1 MPLVGNPLSLLLGI
15 FLPKL
20 EPKLSPEFQPP
31 SLFGACF
38 LQCYNSSCPMDILAT
53 LNPAQREAVE
63 AIEGPVLILAGPGSG
78 KTRVITHRVAYLV
91 KLCGVSPHHVMAV
104 TFTNKAAREMRERL
118 EQLLGQ
124 ALEDLT
130 LGTFHAICARIL
142 RRDGKAIGLESSF
155 VIYDEDDQLRLMK
168 QVLEELNLDPK
179 QYAPQALRSAVSA
192 AKSRLISP
200 ENYAQRVSS
209 YFEEIVQRVYQR
221 YQELLSRGQAV
232 DFDDLLMKTVQLFRG
247 HPKILTRYQSRYVHI
262 LVDEFQDTNIAQYEL
277 MKQLAGKY
285 RNLCVVGDPDQS
297 IYSWRFADL
306 RNILSFEKDYPEAKV
321 VFLEQNYRST
331 GTILEVASEVISAN
345 ILRKPKKL
353 WTKNEDG
360 ALVTVIESYNADEEA
375 QSVINEIEKLIVRE
389 QISLKDCA
397 VMYRV
402 NAQSRALEETFLRY
416 GVPYKLVGGTRFYQR
431 QEVKDII
438 AYLRVIRNPQDNVS
452 LTRII
457 NVPGRGIGQKTVN
470 TLQSWA
476 KAHDTSL
483 FEALKQ
489 MSHNSIAG
497 EAKQSL
503 PSRTIQALAGFD
515 ALMDKLTARSHELSL
530 SGLVDEIL
538 EHTKYKEYILGK
550 EDGEERW
557 ENIMELRNVASE
569 YNELETGEALI
580 AFLEKVSLVSD
591 IDELDEKADAVTLIT
606 LHQAK
611 GLEFPAVF
619 IVGLEEGI
627 LPHRKSFDDPEQ
639 MEEERRLCYV
649 GITRAKRRLFLLRSY
664 RRSLFGGSTAN
675 LPSRFLQ
682 DVSPHLISPRG
693 LWEESPI
700 PIASAYSHPLPQPF
714 DNPVL
719 KVGDHVRHSKFG
731 PGIVMNCSP
740 TRDDQELT
748 VVFEEAGVKKLLASL
763 APLEKVEKDFDFSS

>member
-1 MPLVGNPLSLLLGI
+1 
-15 FLPKL
+15 
-20 EPKLSPEFQPP
+20 
-31 SLFGACF
+31 
-38 LQCYNSSCPMDILAT
+38 MDILAT

-118 EQLLGQ
+118 DQLLGQ
-124 ALEDLT
+124 TVEALT

-142 RRDGKAIGLESSF
+142 RREGKAIGLESSF

-168 QVLEELNLDPK
+168 QVLEELNLEPK
-179 QYAPQALRSAVSA
+179 QYAPQALRSTISA

-200 ENYAQRVSS
+200 KDYAQWVNS
-209 YFEEIVQRVYQR
+209 YFEEIVHRVYQR
-221 YQELLSRGQAV
+221 YQELLSQGQAV
-232 DFDDLLMKTVQLFRG
+232 DFDDLLMKTVQLFHD
-247 HPKILTRYQSRYVHI
+247 HPEILNRYQSRYVHI

-331 GTILEVASEVISAN
+331 KTILEVASDVISAN
-345 ILRKPKKL
+345 VLRKPKEL
-353 WTKNEDG
+353 WTENEDG
-360 ALVTVIESYNADEEA
+360 ASVTVIESYNAEEEA
-375 QSVINEIEKLIVRE
+375 QSVVSEIEKLIGQERM
-389 QISLKDCA
+389 SLRDCA

-416 GVPYKLVGGTRFYQR
+416 GVPYRLVGGTRFYQR
-431 QEVKDII
+431 QEIRDII
-438 AYLRVIRNPQDNVS
+438 AYLRVIHNPQDNIS

-457 NVPGRGIGQKTVN
+457 NVPGRAIGQKTIS

-476 KAHDTSL
+476 KDHNVSL
-483 FEALKQ
+483 YEALKQ
-489 MSHNSIAG
+489 ICDNVIASPDSIG
-497 EAKQSL
+497 MKQSL
-503 PSRTIQALAGFD
+503 SPRTIQALAGFD
-515 ALMDKLTARSHELSL
+515 ALMTNLTAQTHELSL
-530 SGLVDEIL
+530 SGLLDEIL
-538 EHTKYKEYILGK
+538 KRTGYREYILDK

-569 YNELETGEALI
+569 YDGLDTEEALTT
-580 AFLEKVSLVSD
+580 FLEKVSLVSD
-591 IDELDEKADAVTLIT
+591 LDELDEKADAVTLIT

-649 GITRAKRRLFLLRSY
+649 GITRAKKRLYLLRSY

-675 LPSRFLQ
+675 PPSRFLQ
-682 DVSPHLISPRG
+682 DISPRLISPRG
-693 LWEESPI
+693 LWEDSLTPVASPDFNQVSQ
-700 PIASAYSHPLPQPF
+700 PSPRPSSTSALR
-714 DNPVL
+714 
-719 KVGDHVRHSKFG
+719 VGDHVRHNKFG
-731 PGIVMNCSP
+731 SGIVMNCNP

-748 VVFEEAGVKKLLASL
+748 IAFEEAGVKKLLASL
-763 APLEKVEKDFDFSS
+763 APLEKIEKDFDFHS

>member
-1 MPLVGNPLSLLLGI
+1 
-15 FLPKL
+15 
-20 EPKLSPEFQPP
+20 
-31 SLFGACF
+31 
-38 LQCYNSSCPMDILAT
+38 MDILAT

-63 AIEGPVLILAGPGSG
+63 AIKGPVLILAGPGSG
-78 KTRVITHRVAYLV
+78 KTKVITHRVAYLV
-91 KLCGVSPHHVMAV
+91 KLCGVSPHHIMAV

-124 ALEDLT
+124 TAEALS

-142 RRDGKAIGLESSF
+142 RREGKAIGLDSNF

-179 QYAPQALRSAVSA
+179 QYVPRALRSAIGA
-192 AKSRLISP
+192 AKSHLISP
-200 ENYAQRVSS
+200 GGYAQRVSS
-209 YFEEIVQRVYQR
+209 YFEEIVHRVYQR
-221 YQELLSRGQAV
+221 YQQLLSQGRAV
-232 DFDDLLMKTVQLFRG
+232 DFDDLLMKTVQLFQDN
-247 HPKILTRYQSRYVHI
+247 PQILNRYQSRYLHI
-262 LVDEFQDTNIAQYEL
+262 LVDEFQDTNIVQYML
-277 MKQLAGKY
+277 MKQLTGKH

-331 GTILEVASEVISAN
+331 KTILEVASDVISAN
-345 ILRKPKKL
+345 VQRKPKEL
-353 WTKNEDG
+353 WTENEDG
-360 ALVTVIESYNADEEA
+360 TPVAVIESYNAEEEA
-375 QSVINEIEKLIVRE
+375 QSVVNEIEKLTVQE
-389 QISLKDCA
+389 QLSLKDCA

-416 GVPYKLVGGTRFYQR
+416 GVPYKLIGGTRFYQR
-431 QEVKDII
+431 REVKDII
-438 AYLRVIRNPQDNVS
+438 AYLKLIHNPQDNVS

-457 NVPGRGIGQKTVN
+457 NVPARGIGPRTLSQ
-470 TLQSWA
+470 LQSWA

-489 MSHNSIAG
+489 VSHPDSVG
-497 EAKQSL
+497 TKQAL
-503 PSRTIQALAGFD
+503 YPRIVQALAGFD
-515 ALMDKLTARSHELSL
+515 ALISELITQSHELSL
-530 SGLVDEIL
+530 SDLVNEIL
-538 EHTKYKEYILGK
+538 KHTRYREYILDK
-550 EDGEERW
+550 EGGDEKW
-557 ENIMELRNVASE
+557 ENIMELRSVAGE
-569 YNELETGEALI
+569 YDELDPEEALA
-580 AFLEKVSLVSD
+580 AFLEKISLVSD

-649 GITRAKRRLFLLRSY
+649 GITRAKKRLYLLRSY

-675 LPSRFLQ
+675 PPSRFLQ
-682 DVSPHLISPRG
+682 DISPHLIRPRG
-693 LWEESPI
+693 LWEESPT
-700 PIASAYSHPLPQPF
+700 PVASLDFNRDSQPSPQPL
-714 DNPVL
+714 NTLTL
-719 KVGDHVRHSKFG
+719 KIGDHVCHNKFG
-731 PGIVMNCSP
+731 PGIVMNCNP

-748 VVFEEAGVKKLLASL
+748 VAFEEVGVKKLLASL
-763 APLEKVEKDFDFSS
+763 APLEKIEKDFDSSS

>member
-1 MPLVGNPLSLLLGI
+1 
-15 FLPKL
+15 
-20 EPKLSPEFQPP
+20 
-31 SLFGACF
+31 
-38 LQCYNSSCPMDILAT
+38 MDILAT

-63 AIEGPVLILAGPGSG
+63 AIKGPVLILAGPGSG

-91 KLCGVSPHHVMAV
+91 KICGVNPHNVMAV
-104 TFTNKAAREMRERL
+104 TFTNKAAREMAERL

-124 ALEDLT
+124 AVEALT

-142 RRDGKAIGLESSF
+142 RREGKTIGLQSSF

-179 QYAPQALRSAVSA
+179 QYAPQALRSAISA

-200 ENYAQRVSS
+200 EDYAQRVSS

-221 YQELLSRGQAV
+221 YQELLSQGQAV
-232 DFDDLLMKTVQLFRG
+232 DFDDLLMKTVQLFQD
-247 HPKILTRYQSRYVHI
+247 HPHTLNRYQSRYVHI

-277 MKQLAGKY
+277 MKQLAAKY

-321 VFLEQNYRST
+321 VLLEQNYRST
-331 GTILEVASEVISAN
+331 KTILEVASDVISAN
-345 ILRKPKKL
+345 VLRKPKKL
-353 WTKNEDG
+353 WTENEDG
-360 ALVTVIESYNADEEA
+360 APVTVIESYSAEEEA
-375 QSVINEIEKLIVRE
+375 QSVVSEIEKLVSQE
-389 QISLKDCA
+389 QIPLKDCA

-416 GVPYKLVGGTRFYQR
+416 GVLYKLVGGTRFYQR

-438 AYLRVIRNPQDNVS
+438 AYLRIIHNPQDNVS
-452 LTRII
+452 LSRII
-457 NVPGRGIGQKTVN
+457 NVPGRGIGQKTIT

-476 KAHDTSL
+476 KDHNISL
-483 FEALKQ
+483 HTALKQ
-489 MSHNSIAG
+489 ICDNVIASPNSVG
-497 EAKQSL
+497 TKQSL
-503 PSRTIQALAGFD
+503 PPRTIQALAGFV
-515 ALMDKLTARSHELSL
+515 ALMANLTARSRELNL

-538 EHTKYKEYILGK
+538 EHTGYKEYILGK

-557 ENIMELRNVASE
+557 ENIMELCNVAGE
-569 YNELETGEALI
+569 YNELAPEEALT

-591 IDELDEKADAVTLIT
+591 IDELNEKADAVTLIT

-627 LPHRKSFDDPEQ
+627 LPHRKSFDAPEE

-649 GITRAKRRLFLLRSY
+649 GITRAKKRLYLLRSY
-664 RRSLFGGSTAN
+664 RRSLFGGTTAN
-675 LPSRFLQ
+675 PPSRFLQ
-682 DVSPHLISPRG
+682 DISPHLINPRG
-693 LWEESPI
+693 LWEESSTPV
-700 PIASAYSHPLPQPF
+700 ANAYSRPSPQSF
-714 DNPVL
+714 STLTL

-731 PGIVMNCSP
+731 PGIVMNCNS
-740 TRDDQELT
+740 TKDDQELT

-763 APLEKVEKDFDFSS
+763 APLEKIEKGFDFSS

>member
-1 MPLVGNPLSLLLGI
+1 
-15 FLPKL
+15 
-20 EPKLSPEFQPP
+20 
-31 SLFGACF
+31 
-38 LQCYNSSCPMDILAT
+38 MDILAT
-53 LNPAQREAVE
+53 LNPTQREAVE

-91 KLCGVSPHHVMAV
+91 KLCGVNPSHIMTV

-124 ALEDLT
+124 AVEALT

-142 RRDGKAIGLESSF
+142 RREGKAIGLDSSF
-155 VIYDEDDQLRLMK
+155 VIYDEEDQLSLTK
-168 QVLEELNLDPK
+168 QALEELNLDPK
-179 QYAPQALRSAVSA
+179 QYAPRALHSAISA
-192 AKSRLISP
+192 AKSRLIDP
-200 ENYAQRVSS
+200 NDYAQRVSS
-209 YFEEIVQRVYQR
+209 YFEEIVHRVYQR
-221 YQELLSRGQAV
+221 YQQLLSQGRVV
-232 DFDDLLMKTVQLFRG
+232 DFDDLLMKTVQLFQD
-247 HPKILTRYQSRYVHI
+247 HPQILNRYQSKYVHI
-262 LVDEFQDTNIAQYEL
+262 LVDEFQDTNIVQYML
-277 MKQLAGKY
+277 MKHLAGKY

-331 GTILEVASEVISAN
+331 KTILEVATDVISVN
-345 ILRKPKKL
+345 MQRKPKKL
-353 WTKNEDG
+353 WTENEDG
-360 ALVTVIESYNADEEA
+360 ASIIVIESYNAEEEA
-375 QSVINEIEKLIVRE
+375 QSVVNEIEKLIGQE

-431 QEVKDII
+431 REVKDII
-438 AYLRVIRNPQDNVS
+438 AYLRVIHNPQDNVS
-452 LTRII
+452 LVRII
-457 NVPGRGIGQKTVN
+457 NVPVRGIGQR
-470 TLQSWA
+470 TLSHLQDWA
-476 KAHDTSL
+476 KAHDISL

-489 MSHNSIAG
+489 VSQNVITG

-503 PSRTIQALAGFD
+503 PPRIIQALAGF
-515 ALMDKLTARSHELSL
+515 AAVMAGLIAQSHELSL
-530 SGLVDEIL
+530 SGLLDEIW
-538 EHTKYKEYILGK
+538 EHTGYRKYILDK
-550 EDGEERW
+550 EDGEDRW
-557 ENIMELRNVASE
+557 ENVMELKSVASE
-569 YNELETGEALI
+569 YDELDPEETLAV
-580 AFLEKVSLVSD
+580 FLEKVSLVSD
-591 IDELDEKADAVTLIT
+591 IDELDEKPDAVTLIT

-627 LPHRKSFDDPEQ
+627 LPHRRSFDDPEE

-649 GITRAKRRLFLLRSY
+649 GITRAKKRLYLLRSY

-675 LPSRFLQ
+675 PPSRFLQ
-682 DVSPHLISPRG
+682 DISPHLISPRG
-693 LWEESPI
+693 LWEESPT
-700 PIASAYSHPLPQPF
+700 PVASPDFNRDSQPSPRPLGTLA
-714 DNPVL
+714 L

-731 PGIVMNCSP
+731 PGIVMNCLP

-748 VVFEEAGVKKLLASL
+748 VAFEEAGVKKLLASL
-763 APLEKVEKDFDFSS
+763 APLEKIEKNFDFSS

>member
-1 MPLVGNPLSLLLGI
+1 
-15 FLPKL
+15 
-20 EPKLSPEFQPP
+20 
-31 SLFGACF
+31 
-38 LQCYNSSCPMDILAT
+38 MDILAT
-53 LNPAQREAVE
+53 LNPTQREAVE

-91 KLCGVSPHHVMAV
+91 KLCGVNPSHIMTV

-124 ALEDLT
+124 AVEALT

-142 RRDGKAIGLESSF
+142 RREGKAIGLDSSF
-155 VIYDEDDQLRLMK
+155 VIYDEEDQLSLAK
-168 QVLEELNLDPK
+168 QALEELNLDPK
-179 QYAPQALRSAVSA
+179 QYAPRALRSAIGA
-192 AKSRLISP
+192 AKSRLIDP
-200 ENYAQRVSS
+200 NDYAQRVSS
-209 YFEEIVQRVYQR
+209 YFEEIVHRVYQR
-221 YQELLSRGQAV
+221 YQQLLSQGRAV
-232 DFDDLLMKTVQLFRG
+232 DFDDLLMKTVQLFQDQ
-247 HPKILTRYQSRYVHI
+247 PQILKRYQSKYVHI
-262 LVDEFQDTNIAQYEL
+262 LVDEFQDTNIVQYML

-331 GTILEVASEVISAN
+331 KTILEVATDVISVN
-345 ILRKPKKL
+345 MQRKPKKL
-353 WTKNEDG
+353 WTENEDG
-360 ALVTVIESYNADEEA
+360 ASIIIIESYNAEEEA
-375 QSVINEIEKLIVRE
+375 QSVVNEIEKLIGQE

-416 GVPYKLVGGTRFYQR
+416 GVPYKLVSGTRFYQR
-431 QEVKDII
+431 REVKDII
-438 AYLRVIRNPQDNVS
+438 AYLRIIHNPQDNVS
-452 LTRII
+452 LVRII
-457 NVPGRGIGQKTVN
+457 NVPVRGIGQR
-470 TLQSWA
+470 TLSHLQDWA
-476 KAHDTSL
+476 KAHDIPL

-489 MSHNSIAG
+489 VSQNVITG
-497 EAKQSL
+497 EANQSL
-503 PSRTIQALAGFD
+503 PPRIIQALAGF
-515 ALMDKLTARSHELSL
+515 AVVMAGLIAQSRELSL
-530 SGLVDEIL
+530 SGLLDEIW
-538 EHTKYKEYILGK
+538 EHTGYRKCILDK
-550 EDGEERW
+550 EDGEDRW
-557 ENIMELRNVASE
+557 ENVMELKSVASE
-569 YNELETGEALI
+569 YDELDTEEALA

-619 IVGLEEGI
+619 IVGMEEGI
-627 LPHRKSFDDPEQ
+627 LPHRRSFDDPEE

-649 GITRAKRRLFLLRSY
+649 GITRAKKRLYLLRSY

-675 LPSRFLQ
+675 PPSRFLQ
-682 DVSPHLISPRG
+682 DISPHLISPRG
-693 LWEESPI
+693 LWEESPT
-700 PIASAYSHPLPQPF
+700 PVASAYSQPSPRPLGTLA
-714 DNPVL
+714 L

-731 PGIVMNCSP
+731 PGIVMNCLP

-748 VVFEEAGVKKLLASL
+748 VAFEEAGVKKLLASL
-763 APLEKVEKDFDFSS
+763 APLEKIEKNFDFSP

>member
-1 MPLVGNPLSLLLGI
+1 
-15 FLPKL
+15 
-20 EPKLSPEFQPP
+20 
-31 SLFGACF
+31 
-38 LQCYNSSCPMDILAT
+38 MDILAT
-53 LNPAQREAVE
+53 LNPAQREAAE

-78 KTRVITHRVAYLV
+78 KTRVITHRIAYLI
-91 KLCGVSPHHVMAV
+91 KSCGVSPHHIIAV

-124 ALEDLT
+124 AVEALT

-142 RRDGKAIGLESSF
+142 RREGKAIGLDSSF
-155 VIYDEDDQLRLMK
+155 VIYDEEDQLNLIK
-168 QVLEELNLDPK
+168 QALEELNLDAK
-179 QYAPQALRSAVSA
+179 QYVPRALHSAISA

-200 ENYAQRVSS
+200 DNYAQRVSS
-209 YFEEIVQRVYQR
+209 YFEEIVHRIYQR
-221 YQELLSRGQAV
+221 YQQLLSQGRAV
-232 DFDDLLMKTVQLFRG
+232 DFDDLLMKTVQLFQD
-247 HPKILTRYQSRYVHI
+247 HPQILNRYQSRYVHI
-262 LVDEFQDTNIAQYEL
+262 LVDEFQDTNIVQYML

-331 GTILEVASEVISAN
+331 KTILEVASDVISAN
-345 ILRKPKKL
+345 LQRKPKNL
-353 WTKNEDG
+353 WTENEDG
-360 ALVTVIESYNADEEA
+360 ASVTVIESYNAEEEA
-375 QSVINEIEKLIVRE
+375 QSVVNEIEKLISQE

-402 NAQSRALEETFLRY
+402 NAQSRALEEAFLRY

-431 QEVKDII
+431 REVKDIV
-438 AYLRVIRNPQDNVS
+438 AYLRLIHNPQDNVS
-452 LTRII
+452 LVRII
-457 NVPGRGIGQKTVN
+457 NVPVRGIGQRTLSQ
-470 TLQSWA
+470 LQSWA
-476 KAHDTSL
+476 KTHDVSL

-489 MSHNSIAG
+489 VSHNPVAR

-503 PSRTIQALAGFD
+503 PPRITQALAGFD
-515 ALMDKLTARSHELSL
+515 AVMAELISQSRELSL
-530 SGLVDEIL
+530 SGLLNEIL
-538 EHTKYKEYILGK
+538 ERTRYREYLLSKENG
-550 EDGEERW
+550 EDRW
-557 ENIMELRNVASE
+557 ENVMELKSVASE
-569 YNELETGEALI
+569 YDELDPEEALT

-611 GLEFPAVF
+611 GLEFPVVF

-627 LPHRKSFDDPEQ
+627 LPHRKSFDDPEE

-649 GITRAKRRLFLLRSY
+649 GITRAKKRLYLLRSY

-675 LPSRFLQ
+675 PPSRFLQ
-682 DVSPHLISPRG
+682 DISSNLISQRG
-693 LWEESPI
+693 LWEERLTPITSPDFNQDSR
-700 PIASAYSHPLPQPF
+700 PSLTPLGTLA
-714 DNPVL
+714 L

-731 PGIVMNCSP
+731 PGIVMNCLP

-748 VVFEEAGVKKLLASL
+748 VAFEEAGVKKLLASL
-763 APLEKVEKDFDFSS
+763 APLEKIEKDFDFSS